1 MIIEPNTY
9 ETLTTEGKIGILIYI
24 AREKANMSRK
34 QLASKIGVSVSIIIA
49 IEDIFKEN
57 GRRQTIKFSEI
68 ENIAEALGLPIQAI
82 LPKNIY

>member
-68 ENIAEALGLPIQAI
+68 ENIAEALGLPIQSI